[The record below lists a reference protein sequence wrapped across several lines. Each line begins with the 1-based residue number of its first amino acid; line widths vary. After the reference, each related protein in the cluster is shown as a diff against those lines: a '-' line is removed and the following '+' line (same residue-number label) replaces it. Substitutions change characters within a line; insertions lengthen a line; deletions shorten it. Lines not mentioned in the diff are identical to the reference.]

1 MSQTDNNAPAVRPG
15 DKLCRIDEM
24 ADPSSRPYLLQF
36 EDGDE
41 VEIFLVRRGA
51 EVFGYVN
58 FCPHQDLHL
67 QWEGESFLTPD
78 GTRILCQAHGATFD
92 IESGQSIGGPARPFG
107 CLTKVPLDIVEG
119 EIRLAPR

>member
-15 DKLCRIDEM
+15 DMLCRIDEM
-24 ADPSSRPYLLQF
+24 VEEQSRAFTLSFDDGEEIEFFIVRLGDAVHAYL
-36 EDGDE
+36 
-41 VEIFLVRRGA
+41 
-51 EVFGYVN
+51 N
-58 FCPHQDLHL
+58 NCPHEDRWL

-78 GTRILCQAHGATFD
+78 GGKILCQAHGATFD
-92 IESGQSIGGPARPFG
+92 IESGKGLSGPALYS